1 MNVIISQA
9 LATGLPVIATR
20 HSGLPDQVHDGR
32 NGFLVPEA
40 DYQALAE
47 KIIEMIEHPERW
59 PAMGHQGR
67 DWVNQQFDAERLIDR
82 QVEWYYQIVAGK

>member
-20 HSGLPDQVHDGR
+20 HSGLPDQVQDGH
-32 NGFLVPEA
+32 NGFLVTEG

-47 KIIEMIEHPERW
+47 KIIQMIEHPDLW
-59 PAMGHQGR
+59 PGMGRFGR
-67 DWVNQQFDAERLIDR
+67 DWINQRFNAGLLIDR
-82 QVEWYYQIVAGK
+82 QVEWYRQIVAEK